1 MEQRSSET
9 APNPLDEALAR
20 CAALEAELQVQ
31 RAVAAQACE
40 RAGRLEALL
49 LAVQR
54 LVAMPEIGASTGLCE
69 RS

>member
-1 MEQRSSET
+1 
-9 APNPLDEALAR
+9 
-20 CAALEAELQVQ
+20 
-31 RAVAAQACE
+31 VAAQACE